1 LGELGLP
8 EDISAIKRELGRN
21 NYQTK
26 NTATEAIIR
35 IELRQSREKA
45 IAALYELQPATIP
58 QRLLAQIFEQ
68 SASVSS
74 GTLVAGLSHQSGEV
88 RRITVNLLRTR
99 KELAP
104 EVAERLLMDDSAN
117 VRLEAVRALA
127 ADGRTFSEAQ
137 HRQILVRPGSGG
149 LGLSALNYDITGE
162 ECLKQLE
169 HEHLSALKDEEL
181 EELTKT
187 QTIYNQSRFGVSGIE
202 LAAQAQLMEQ
212 SIRGDMMCRGLDL
225 ICRKADGADLTR
237 VRRALKSELAGYSPS
252 YLSYLTRFGE
262 WEDIPLII
270 AAVNRS
276 AGWGISSRLRM
287 TLFDE
292 PNKYREA
299 GRVIFHIGRERFSEI
314 PGISKIE
321 QLLPYIIAQA
331 TDIVYR
337 SLSDASIIRMLRAEN
352 AAVRKAAALKCVRAF
367 SRSRLATILKAY
379 MSGEQQNYYNV
390 VHWLDFGLS
399 APMEKVSKAAKKM
412 LSTQW
417 A

>member
-1 LGELGLP
+1 
-8 EDISAIKRELGRN
+8 
-21 NYQTK
+21 
-26 NTATEAIIR
+26 
-35 IELRQSREKA
+35 
-45 IAALYELQPATIP
+45 
-58 QRLLAQIFEQ
+58 LAQIFEQ

-187 QTIYNQSRFGVSGIE
+187 QTIYNQTARFILAERQFSKHAASLRRAIDDNFVTEFKEALANYQSRFGVSGIE

>member
-1 LGELGLP
+1 
-8 EDISAIKRELGRN
+8 
-21 NYQTK
+21 
-26 NTATEAIIR
+26 
-35 IELRQSREKA
+35 
-45 IAALYELQPATIP
+45 
-58 QRLLAQIFEQ
+58 
-68 SASVSS
+68 
-74 GTLVAGLSHQSGEV
+74 
-88 RRITVNLLRTR
+88 
-99 KELAP
+99 
-104 EVAERLLMDDSAN
+104 
-117 VRLEAVRALA
+117 
-127 ADGRTFSEAQ
+127 
-137 HRQILVRPGSGG
+137 
-149 LGLSALNYDITGE
+149 
-162 ECLKQLE
+162 
-169 HEHLSALKDEEL
+169 
-181 EELTKT
+181 
-187 QTIYNQSRFGVSGIE
+187 
-202 LAAQAQLMEQ
+202 
-212 SIRGDMMCRGLDL
+212 
-225 ICRKADGADLTR
+225 
-237 VRRALKSELAGYSPS
+237 
-252 YLSYLTRFGE
+252 
-262 WEDIPLII
+262 
-270 AAVNRS
+270 
-276 AGWGISSRLRM
+276 M